1 MSIYTIDEI
10 ADKVQPIAEAYDIDI
25 IYLFGSYAR
34 GEATEESDID
44 MYVEFSKPLGL
55 RYCSF
60 VSDIE
65 ECLGKCVDI
74 ITKDALRNP
83 ATLQNSQQLIQRISE
98 ERKCIYTKKM
108 NEFLPSDLALKCRI
122 CVISD

>member
-1 MSIYTIDEI
+1 MSIYTIDKI
-10 ADKVQPIAEAYDIDI
+10 ADKVQPIAEAYDIDK

-44 MYVEFSKPLGL
+44 LYVEFSKPLGL

-74 ITKDALRNP
+74 ITKDALYNP
-83 ATLQNSQQLIQRISE
+83 ATLQNNQQLIQRISE
-98 ERKCIYTKKM
+98 ERKCIYTKTD
-108 NEFLPSDLALKCRI
+108 E
-122 CVISD
+122 

>member
-1 MSIYTIDEI
+1 MSIYTINEI
-10 ADKVQPIAEAYDIDI
+10 ADKVRPIAEAYDIDN

-44 MYVEFSKPLGL
+44 LYVEFSKPLGL

-65 ECLGKCVDI
+65 NSLGKCVDI
-74 ITKDALRNP
+74 ITEDALYNP
-83 ATLQNSQQLIQRISE
+83 ATLQNNQQLIQRISE
-98 ERKCIYTKKM
+98 ERKSIYAKTDK
-108 NEFLPSDLALKCRI
+108 
-122 CVISD
+122 

>member
-10 ADKVQPIAEAYDIDI
+10 ADKVQPIAEAYEIDK

-65 ECLGKCVDI
+65 ERLGKRIDI
-74 ITKDALRNP
+74 ITKDGLYNP
-83 ATLQNSQQLIQRISE
+83 ATLQKNGRLIQRISD
-98 ERKCIYTKKM
+98 ERKCIYTQKD
-108 NEFLPSDLALKCRI
+108 E
-122 CVISD
+122 

>member
-10 ADKVQPIAEAYDIDI
+10 ADKMHPIAKAYEIDK

-34 GEATEESDID
+34 SEATEESDID

-65 ECLGKCVDI
+65 ESLGKCVDI
-74 ITKDALRNP
+74 ITKDALYNP
-83 ATLQNSQQLIQRISE
+83 ATLQNNQQLIQRISE
-98 ERKCIYTKKM
+98 ERKSIYAKTDK
-108 NEFLPSDLALKCRI
+108 
-122 CVISD
+122 

>member
-1 MSIYTIDEI
+1 MSIYTTDEI
-10 ADKVQPIAEAYDIDI
+10 ADKVRPIAEAYDIDR

-34 GEATEESDID
+34 GEATKDSDID
-44 MYVEFSKPLGL
+44 MYVEFSKPLSL

-74 ITKDALRNP
+74 ITKNALYNP
-83 ATLQNSQQLIQRISE
+83 ATLQNNQKLIQRISE
-98 ERKCIYTKKM
+98 ERKRIYSKTD
-108 NEFLPSDLALKCRI
+108 E
-122 CVISD
+122 

>member
-1 MSIYTIDEI
+1 MSIYTINEI
-10 ADKVQPIAEAYDIDI
+10 ADIVRPIAETYDIDR

-34 GEATEESDID
+34 VEATKDSDID

-60 VSDIE
+60 ISDIE

-74 ITKDALRNP
+74 ITKDALYNP
-83 ATLQNSQQLIQRISE
+83 ATLQNNQQLIQRISE
-98 ERKCIYTKKM
+98 EHKSIYAKK
-108 NEFLPSDLALKCRI
+108 R
-122 CVISD
+122 